1 MKSTLLYLFGVLS
14 GVYIARRI
22 SARSSYTSLENIRRG
37 VQNKWYRAESVKKD
51 GSMYYVRLVGQDT
64 EGIVSDGYYPIT
76 EETFISLTEDGVHQ
90 E

>member
-1 MKSTLLYLFGVLS
+1 MKSALLYLFGVLS

-64 EGIVSDGYYPIT
+64 EGVISDSHYPIT
-76 EETFISLTEDGVHQ
+76 EETYIALLEDGVP
-90 E
+90 EV